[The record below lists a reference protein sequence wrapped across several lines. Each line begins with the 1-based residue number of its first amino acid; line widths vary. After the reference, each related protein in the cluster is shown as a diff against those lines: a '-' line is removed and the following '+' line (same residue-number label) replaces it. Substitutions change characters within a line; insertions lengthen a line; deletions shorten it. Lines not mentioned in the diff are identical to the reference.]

1 MNAHIIEVLSSF
13 FSSGTNS
20 LQVHIWNT
28 LFNEKELSF
37 DYVFQTEL
45 QIKNALEELP
55 KGLSAKEAVEKL
67 IEFFSSN

>member
-1 MNAHIIEVLSSF
+1 MNAHIVEVLSSF
-13 FSSGTNS
+13 FSSGTKS

-28 LFNEKELSF
+28 LFNEKGLSF

-45 QIKNALEELP
+45 QLKNALEELP
-55 KGLSAKEAVEKL
+55 KGLSAKETVEKL